1 MVYVWF
7 SAICGFAEEVRQWNE
22 NPHIHRMEVYLGS
35 ERHKKGLK
43 ADVSTYQVIKVI
55 RDPYSR
61 AASIFRHAIKYPIAD
76 KEMRE
81 WSGGQFDPVMGISF
95 DQFLDFA
102 ATLDMNEC
110 NPHFR
115 PQRHPFEEV
124 RKPDIVINMSREDL
138 FGRLETVARERG
150 WPEVRFDEMAWA
162 HEMPSSRRAQT
173 STTGAELDRVR
184 LNRLE
189 HVLSFPPYSR
199 LLTESARRKIETI
212 YRVDFEAYR
221 ESFGSEPS
229 LLASSSSRTNGA
241 IQPQQGFPMS
251 KKAEISPERQR
262 QRRLIYFKQRVPLLR
277 DEMKRLMEE
286 TQEIAKKIKHAGES
300 PSPTMKSARER
311 LIYLTEHKSTLQKE
325 LTAVLEEQQ
334 TLLTGDKKAS

>member
-1 MVYVWF
+1 
-7 SAICGFAEEVRQWNE
+7 
-22 NPHIHRMEVYLGS
+22 
-35 ERHKKGLK
+35 
-43 ADVSTYQVIKVI
+43 
-55 RDPYSR
+55 
-61 AASIFRHAIKYPIAD
+61 
-76 KEMRE
+76 
-81 WSGGQFDPVMGISF
+81 
-95 DQFLDFA
+95 
-102 ATLDMNEC
+102 
-110 NPHFR
+110 
-115 PQRHPFEEV
+115 
-124 RKPDIVINMSREDL
+124 
-138 FGRLETVARERG
+138 
-150 WPEVRFDEMAWA
+150 
-162 HEMPSSRRAQT
+162 
-173 STTGAELDRVR
+173 
-184 LNRLE
+184 LE